1 MLEEEQM
8 TDETLYQTIQDTY
21 EHRQE
26 FISAMNQSTLS
37 DAVDIVMNL
46 IASYAETSA

>member
-8 TDETLYQTIQDTY
+8 TDETLYQTIHDTY